1 MHLTVCGFNHKT
13 ASVEQREPFQ
23 ITRRELAEA
32 TRTYKEINGCL
43 EVVALATCNR
53 VEFYRVSEKKRDPI
67 LELQEYYR
75 YRGGADTTGLAE
87 ICYVHQE
94 TTAARHLFRVA
105 SGLDSMVLGEDQIF
119 HQLKDAYSAACAV
132 QGPGKILHKI
142 FHMAFQAGKRVRA
155 QTQIGA
161 GPRSV
166 SGAALDL
173 YRSRMGEKPPGAALV
188 CGVNEMTEILL
199 DGLTRWGVPAILAN
213 RSLQKAEKLAAAFR
227 AKSFPIE
234 DVWQIIGGVD
244 VVFSATSAPSFVLH
258 PEQFD
263 DIPLRSTP
271 LYIFDLAIPRDV
283 DPRIGER
290 EDVLIFDMEDIRRFL
305 DHSEEARVEEIP
317 KAEAIIEE
325 QVHAYSLWRTRERQ
339 QDKILQVHRELNRMR
354 QRELERFKEGF
365 HLSEYRALDA
375 FSQALVRNFMR
386 LLPEAL
392 GIEEKPSTPDAE
404 NE

>member
-1 MHLTVCGFNHKT
+1 MHLTVCGFNHKS
-13 ASVEQREPFQ
+13 AKVEQREPFQ
-23 ITRRELAEA
+23 IARRDLAEA
-32 TRTYKEINGCL
+32 TRMYKEINGCP
-43 EVVALATCNR
+43 EVVAVATCNR
-53 VEFYRVSEKKRDPI
+53 VEFYRVSGEKRDPI
-67 LELQEYYR
+67 HELREFYR
-75 YRGGADTTGLAE
+75 RWRGVGTQGLAE
-87 ICYVHQE
+87 ICYIHQE

-105 SGLDSMVLGEDQIF
+105 SGLDSMVLGEDQVF

-155 QTQIGA
+155 ETQICA

-166 SGAALDL
+166 SGAALEL
-173 YRSRMGEKPPGAALV
+173 YHSRMGEKAPAAALV
-188 CGVNEMTEILL
+188 CGVNEMTEIILE
-199 DGLTRWGVPAILAN
+199 GLTRWGVPAVLAN

-227 AKSFPIE
+227 ARSLPIE
-234 DVWQIIGGVD
+234 EVRRVLDGVD
-244 VVFSATSAPSFVLH
+244 AIFSATSAPSFILH
-258 PEQFD
+258 PEHFD
-263 DIPLRSTP
+263 GIPLRSTP

-283 DPRIGER
+283 DPRIGRR
-290 EDVLIFDMEDIRRFL
+290 EDVLIFDMEDVQRFL
-305 DHSEEARVEEIP
+305 DHSEEARSEEIP
-317 KAEAIIEE
+317 RAEAIIEE

-339 QDKILQVHRELNRMR
+339 QEKILQVHRELNRMR

-392 GIEEKPSTPDAE
+392 GIEEKQSNPEAE
-404 NE
+404 KE

>member
-1 MHLTVCGFNHKT
+1 MHFTVCGFNHKT

-23 ITRRELAEA
+23 LTRRELADA

-43 EVVALATCNR
+43 EAVVTATCNR
-53 VEFYRVSEKKRDPI
+53 VEFYRVSGEKRDPI
-67 LELQEYYR
+67 REMQEFYR
-75 YRGGADTTGLAE
+75 HRGGVATQGLAD

-105 SGLDSMVLGEDQIF
+105 SGLDSMVLGEDQVF
-119 HQLKDAYSAACAV
+119 HQLKDAYSAACIV

-155 QTQIGA
+155 ETQIAA

-173 YRSRMGEKPPGAALV
+173 YRSRMGEKVPSSALV

-199 DGLTRWGVPAILAN
+199 DGLTRWGVEAILAN

-227 AKSFPIE
+227 AKSLPIE
-234 DVWQIIGGVD
+234 QVQQVLSLVD
-244 VVFSATSAPSFVLH
+244 VVFSATSAPDFVIH

-263 DIPLRSTP
+263 GIALRSAP

-283 DPRIGER
+283 DPRIGQR

-305 DHSEEARVEEIP
+305 DHTEQVRSEEIP
-317 KAEAIIEE
+317 RAEAIIEE
-325 QVHAYSLWRTRERQ
+325 QVRAYSLWRTRERQ
-339 QDKILQVHRELNRMR
+339 QDKILEMHRELNRMR

-375 FSQALVRNFMR
+375 FSLALVRNFMR

-392 GIEEKPSTPDAE
+392 GIEDTQSNPDAE
-404 NE
+404 KK